1 MLRKL
6 RILMNENNVHL
17 GLHSSLKV
25 TRKVHRIRELN
36 LQDCPKRMKNFTKQF
51 ILISTKTINDILI

>member
-1 MLRKL
+1 
-6 RILMNENNVHL
+6 MNENNVHL